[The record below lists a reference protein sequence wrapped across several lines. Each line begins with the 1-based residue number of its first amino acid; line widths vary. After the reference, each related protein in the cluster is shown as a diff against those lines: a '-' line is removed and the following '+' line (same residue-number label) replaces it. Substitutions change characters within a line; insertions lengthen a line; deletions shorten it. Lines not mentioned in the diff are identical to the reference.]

1 MSRLRVNKLTN
12 KNNDGAPEFIHGA
25 SVTGVVTATAFKGD
39 GSELTGVSADTA
51 ILNSGV
57 PSGSASSINF
67 GNNISVDSVAN
78 GVASISAP
86 PGLSVKENGQTPIDA
101 VSSLSFDPS
110 GFTVTNSGGGE
121 AFVQNSAGVG
131 INSTG
136 TSIATNVNTLNF
148 VGAGNTF
155 SYDSANNT
163 VNISIASG
171 GGGSSSSSG
180 GYVVTD
186 HKTFAS
192 TGGWYNS
199 STYSSSF
206 RTDGG
211 LKNNKFF
218 SLRGEYKGSSS
229 SGQTRLQIDSFSVSP
244 TTGAIS
250 HIQSTQPWTNSS
262 YAGWSTTY
270 WISPDG
276 SGAFFYG
283 GNIAWPGYT
292 SHYQGYGYGHVNS
305 SGNYSGG
312 SYSKTD
318 GDHGYNGMIT
328 ALPST
333 GNQYILSAGYHQSYS
348 YRAMSRASYWNGS
361 SWSIGSSNNLG
372 SDTSTTYSGTF
383 ISSPDYTASGNN
395 LVSAI
400 WWRGSNTAYYLRTI
414 AANGNQTNHSFNNW
428 DSSAVFYQMNDG
440 SVIMYSSQ
448 GNYRFSDYANKSSL
462 SATYPYPTSTYIDG
476 EGLGNNKFILPLNT
490 SSAAKNNTPLLLAQ
504 INPSNGTLTALEFG
518 PEAKMS
524 DGFYPLDGSYTR
536 FFTVWANSSATTPSH
551 IVFIAN
557 RGYAKTEVMTVEWPF
572 TTPL

>member
-39 GSELTGVSADTA
+39 GSELTGVSAETN

-78 GVASISAP
+78 GVASLSVSVP

-101 VSSLSFDPS
+101 VSSLSFDPT
-110 GFTVTNSGGGE
+110 GFTVTNSASGE

-171 GGGSSSSSG
+171 GGGSSSSGYTVTDYKTFSSG
-180 GYVVTD
+180 G
-186 HKTFAS
+186 
-192 TGGWYNS
+192 GWTNS
-199 STYSSSF
+199 STYASSF

-218 SLRGEYKGSSS
+218 SLRGESLGSTY
-229 SGQTRLQIDSFSVSP
+229 TRLQIDSFSVDTS
-244 TTGAIS
+244 TGAIS
-250 HIQSTQPWTNSS
+250 QIQSTQPWTNSS
-262 YAGWSTTY
+262 YGGWSTTF

-283 GNIAWPGYT
+283 GNISWPGYGG
-292 SHYQGYGYGHVNS
+292 HYQGYGYGHVNS

-333 GNQYILSAGYHQSYS
+333 SNQYILSAGYYQHYS

-361 SWSIGSSNNLG
+361 SWSIGSMTNVG

-383 ISSPDYTASGNN
+383 ISSPNYTASGND

-400 WWRGSNTAYYLRTI
+400 WWRSSGSNYYLRTV
-414 AANGNQTNHSFNNW
+414 AANGNQTNVGGFGNW
-428 DSSAVFYQMNDG
+428 DSNAVFYQMDDG
-440 SVIMYSSQ
+440 SVIMYSSM
-448 GNYRFSDYANKSSL
+448 GTYKFTDYSNKSSI
-462 SATYPYPTSTYIDG
+462 SGTYPFPRSTYIDG
-476 EGLGNNKFILPLNT
+476 EGVGNNKFVLPLNDQ
-490 SSAAKNNTPLLLAQ
+490 SACKSGTPLLLAE
-504 INPSNGTLTALEFG
+504 INPSDGTLTPLEYG
-518 PEAKMS
+518 PEATIA
-524 DGFYPLDGSYTR
+524 DGFYPLNNYYTR
-536 FFTVWANSSATTPSH
+536 FFTVWADSSATTPSH
-551 IVFIAN
+551 IVFVGTPGGA
-557 RGYAKTEVMTVEWPF
+557 RTEVITVEWPF

>member
-39 GSELTGVSADTA
+39 GSELTGVSAETN

-78 GVASISAP
+78 GVASLSVSVP

-101 VSSLSFDPS
+101 VSSLSFDS
-110 GFTVTNSGGGE
+110 TGFTVTNSASGE

-155 SYDSANNT
+155 SYDSSTNT
-163 VNISIASG
+163 VDISIASG
-171 GGGSSSSSG
+171 GGGSSSSR
-180 GYVVTD
+180 YTVTD
-186 HKTFAS
+186 YKSFSAS
-192 TGGWYNS
+192 GWTNS
-199 STYSSSF
+199 STYSSSY

-218 SLRGEYKGSSS
+218 SLRGDYKGSSG
-229 SGQTRLQIDSFSVSP
+229 GQTRLKIDSFSVDTS
-244 TTGAIS
+244 TGAI
-250 HIQSTQPWTNSS
+250 TQLQDTSAWTNYS
-262 YAGWSTTY
+262 YGGWSTVF
-270 WISPDG
+270 WLSPDG

-283 GNIAWPGYT
+283 GNIAWPGYS

-328 ALPST
+328 TLPTTSY
-333 GNQYILSAGYHQSYS
+333 QYILSAGYYQHYS

-361 SWSIGSSNNLG
+361 SWNIGSINNLG

-383 ISSPDYTASGNN
+383 ISSPNYTASGND

-400 WWRGSNTAYYLRTI
+400 WYRTSNSNYYIRTI
-414 AANGNQTNHSFNNW
+414 AANGNQTTHHHTNW
-428 DSSAVFYQMNDG
+428 DSQSLFYQMDDG
-440 SVIMYSSQ
+440 SVIMYSNQ
-448 GNYRFSDYANKSSL
+448 GNYKFTDYANRQSISGQ
-462 SATYPYPTSTYIDG
+462 YPYPTSNFIDG
-476 EGLGNNKFILPLNT
+476 EGVGNNKFLIPLDQN
-490 SSAAKNNTPLLLAQ
+490 SACALNTPLLLAE
-504 INPSNGTLTALEFG
+504 INPVNGIITELEFG
-518 PEAKMS
+518 PDAKVS
-524 DGFYPLDGSYTR
+524 DGFFPLRTHYTR
-536 FFTVWANSSATTPSH
+536 FFTVWESSGATTPSH
-551 IVFIAN
+551 IVFVGTPGNA
-557 RGYAKTEVMTVEWPF
+557 RTEVLTVEWPF

>member
-78 GVASISAP
+78 GIASISAP

-101 VSSLSFDPS
+101 VSSLSFDTT
-110 GFTVTNSGGGE
+110 GFTVTNSASGE

-155 SYDSANNT
+155 SYDSLTNT
-163 VNISIASG
+163 VDISIASG
-171 GGGSSSSSG
+171 GGGSSSGGYTVTDYQTFSSSG
-180 GYVVTD
+180 
-186 HKTFAS
+186 
-192 TGGWYNS
+192 WNNS

-218 SLRGEYKGSSS
+218 SLRGEYKGSSG
-229 SGQTRLQIDSFSVSP
+229 GQTRLKIDSFSVNT
-244 TTGAIS
+244 TTGAIEYITS
-250 HIQSTQPWTNSS
+250 NAPWVNNS
-262 YAGWSTTY
+262 YGGWSTTF

-283 GNIAWPGYT
+283 GNIPWPGY
-292 SHYQGYGYGHVNS
+292 SGHYQGYGYGHVNS
-305 SGNYSGG
+305 SGSYTGG

-333 GNQYILSAGYHQSYS
+333 GNQFILSGGYYQHWS
-348 YRAMSRASYWNGS
+348 YRATSRASYWNGS
-361 SWSIGSSNNLG
+361 SWSIGSMNNLG

-383 ISSPDYTASGNN
+383 ISSPNYTASGND
-395 LVSAI
+395 LVSAM
-400 WWRGSNTAYYLRTI
+400 WWRSSSTNYYLRTV
-414 AANGNQTNHSFNNW
+414 AANGNQTNVGGFSDW
-428 DSSAVFYQMNDG
+428 DSNAVFYQMDDG
-440 SVIMYSSQ
+440 SVIMYSNV
-448 GNYRFSDYANKSSL
+448 GNYKFTDYSNKSSI
-462 SATYPYPTSTYIDG
+462 SGTHPYPRSTYIDG
-476 EGLGNNKFILPLNT
+476 EGLGNNKFVIPLDT
-490 SSAAKNNTPLLLAQ
+490 SSASKSGTPLLLAE
-504 INPSNGTLTALEFG
+504 INPSDGTLTALEFG
-518 PEAKMS
+518 PEAKIS
-524 DGFYPLDGSYTR
+524 DGFYPLNSSYTR
-536 FFTVWANSSATTPSH
+536 FFNVWADSSATTPSH
-551 IVFIAN
+551 IVFIGTPGGA
-557 RGYAKTEVMTVEWPF
+557 RTEVMTVEWPF

>member
-39 GSELTGVSADTA
+39 GSELTAVSADTA

-57 PSGSASSINF
+57 PSGSATSINF

-78 GVASISAP
+78 GIASVSVP
-86 PGLSVKENGQTPIDA
+86 PGLSVKENGQTPIDDI
-101 VSSLSFDPS
+101 SSLSFDPS

-148 VGAGNTF
+148 VGTGNTF
-155 SYDSANNT
+155 SYDSLTNT
-163 VNISIASG
+163 VDISIASG
-171 GGGSSSSSG
+171 GGGGSSSG

-186 HKTFAS
+186 YKTFS
-192 TGGWYNS
+192 SSGWNNS

-211 LKNNKFF
+211 IKNNKFF
-218 SLRGEYKGSSS
+218 SLRGEYKNSY
-229 SGQTRLQIDSFSVSP
+229 TRLKIDSFSVSP
-244 TTGAIS
+244 TTGAIT
-250 HIQSTQPWTNSS
+250 HIQSTAPWTNSS
-262 YAGWSTTY
+262 YGGWSTTY

-283 GNIAWPGYT
+283 GNISWPGY
-292 SHYQGYGYGHVNS
+292 SSYYQGYGYGHVNS
-305 SGNYSGG
+305 SGNFSGG

-333 GNQYILSAGYHQSYS
+333 SNQYILSGGYHQSYS
-348 YRAMSRASYWNGS
+348 YRAMYRASYWNGS
-361 SWSIGSSNNLG
+361 SWGIGSSNNLG

-383 ISSPDYTASGNN
+383 ISSPNYTASGND

-400 WWRGSNTAYYLRTI
+400 WWRSSGSAYYLRTI
-414 AANGNQTNHSFNNW
+414 AANGSQTNHGGFSSW
-428 DSSAVFYQMNDG
+428 DSNAVFYQMDDG
-440 SVIMYSSQ
+440 SVIMYSNQ
-448 GNYRFSDYANKSSL
+448 GNYKFTNYSSKSSI
-462 SATYPYPTSTYIDG
+462 SGTHPYPRSTYIDG
-476 EGLGNNKFILPLNT
+476 EGVGNNKFVIPLDT
-490 SSAAKNNTPLLLAQ
+490 SSACKAGTPLLLAE
-504 INPSNGTLTALEFG
+504 INPSDGTLTALEFG
-518 PEAKMS
+518 PEAKIS
-524 DGFYPLDGSYTR
+524 DGFYPLNSSYTR
-536 FFTVWANSSATTPSH
+536 FFNVWADSSATTPSH
-551 IVFIAN
+551 IVFVGTPGSA
-557 RGYAKTEVMTVEWPF
+557 RTEVITVEWPF